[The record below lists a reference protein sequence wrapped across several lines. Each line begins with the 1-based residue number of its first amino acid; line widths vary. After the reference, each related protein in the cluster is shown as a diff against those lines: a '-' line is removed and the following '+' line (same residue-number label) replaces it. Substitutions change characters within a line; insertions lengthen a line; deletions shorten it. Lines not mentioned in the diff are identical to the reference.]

1 MNMIKKNEYYQL
13 CYSNEKVDKGCEKL
27 LEGQMSLN
35 STSILEYIFEWEY
48 IVRRRAFS
56 DRQLQNSYKI
66 TSICKICKDINIGLK
81 KDIPSK
87 TFSASCCDITKESL
101 LSYKNC
107 QSLEVCSNCKFSQ
120 LIMLKSNN
128 IQFTCLNNS
137 FCLRKK
143 YHSTHFS
150 RSLINSYNFSN
161 TNIFLGCSSSHH
173 YEILGKDRFC
183 DMLNNQSTTFN
194 SQSSQSVNCE
204 RFNQSYLKS
213 IKKNE
218 EKYKANYETQ
228 YSVLPSLSP
237 SSLHKSKSSPQLQ
250 REKSVHCS
258 NKVIG
263 LEQPSSFV
271 KTVYQYIDEDVFMLK
286 YASTDSIQVYSSGL
300 MRHFQEL
307 KPKLKCRYT
316 KVPLKRT
323 IECGAN
329 ENITFFSG
337 RRISETSASIISTLA
352 FISQESIKS
361 SLNYKKDILTS
372 THLYKLRIKNGDRH
386 CIFNRLSDWFEILER
401 NLKPAKNGLKPFI
414 SDQDLN
420 LNDRNQAFCNKKV
433 KFKKLKHAAFFLS
446 RKSQEKIFFYNKSVK
461 RNIYSNSSLSFQK
474 SNNFKLQKCCV
485 DKSSLPKDNS
495 KISTLFLKHRLSLP
509 QPISKYGELFKN
521 KQTKINKCD
530 EKMSTGSIDYLD
542 KMKSDYNEN
551 LDVFNN
557 NINSLSQSLKCDVD
571 SFTAKDLLSLSKQKK
586 NSDEKNFQLDKK
598 KIEKHDLIDLG
609 LLHCNSMN
617 EKLKTDSVKELS
629 KDDLEIKRS
638 RKGSF
643 IGKIKRKYMGSRSC
657 DIEYFKSGLDKNAG
671 HSEESGSKFGIRYH
685 SEVII
690 EEESKTSPKVSG
702 NRKWK
707 KDSKEKTNKTTELPK
722 ESKFSTILSVFE
734 QDNLSTD
741 SKITK
746 NVKSTTNIKLKSSEK
761 KSVIE
766 SKKKVLSNSPKK
778 SSVPSFLTTFSPL
791 RARKNSN
798 NIPVQKSAELDNK
811 ISAKEKELKELK
823 IQQNQNRTEI
833 DEVKPRSVSAN
844 GYYKPHKHVMF
855 AEDSENVNFAS
866 QSSSTFL
873 TTEHHLKKCVSSP
886 SILSKSNFL
895 FEPQQTFNCIDNK
908 QIYSSPLKDSIELL
922 DNNLIKQESQD
933 FLCKSSTN
941 NKNLS
946 HKCIATNANIS
957 RVMCQESK
965 LSNESF
971 QNFLKVQDI
980 CFSVNSRN
988 IFGEV
993 AKKYEGSPITKER
1006 IKHLE
1011 QSLTPLL
1018 KQHSVVEENK
1028 FQSLSSSKIAMIIP
1042 FMKDTSKTGDE
1053 GFSSKNQYLLKRSNT
1068 IASGEIS
1075 LKRKPSVIWAKVKN
1089 MEVTLV
1095 VDCDYQRFMQLK
1107 IESFEV
1113 RRVNTH
1119 KDIEE
1124 LAVDTFIKHLQ
1135 LLDKDALDLSSQD
1148 IKHLQLH
1155 SHEVP
1160 IGSIFDIASLNIID
1174 HFLPCF
1180 LHLKDKHCWSLA
1192 AISYDT
1198 LIPKSFL
1205 EKYVSLIFVHNYVV
1219 FYGPSGTGKSYL
1231 ARRLSH
1237 LVAHRIHENS
1247 LPIIYSNI
1255 SLEKWQKIVQEISCD
1270 TSDHSKVYVLDGFT
1284 QSFLSSNFDI
1294 SEILT
1299 LPQIMKSKSY
1309 VICTCTQGL
1318 TDSIPSCWQQ
1328 NFRWIWLPNH
1338 EEPVDCLLQ
1347 RYLRRKYIQYGN
1359 FHLQREFFRIVDWLA
1374 SAWRHINSLIEK
1386 FSSSEYTIGPTM
1398 FFPCP
1403 SDILNAEEWFVDLWN
1418 YSICP
1423 YFIQTV
1429 RNGIKKYGERTNE
1442 WIDPLEMILK
1452 TYPWSCEKSKLKFIK
1467 IRMEDVGYKKN
1478 FQLSETSMTETE
1490 RLMKFLRQLEL
1501 LMSESND
1508 LFPFQEL

>member
-13 CYSNEKVDKGCEKL
+13 CYSNEKVDEGCKEL
-27 LEGQMSLN
+27 LEGKMSLN
-35 STSILEYIFEWEY
+35 STSILEYIFEWEN

-66 TSICKICKDINIGLK
+66 SSICKICKGINIGLK
-81 KDIPSK
+81 KDMPSK
-87 TFSASCCDITKESL
+87 TFIASCCDITKESL

-107 QSLEVCSNCKFSQ
+107 QSLQVCSNCKFSQ
-120 LIMLKSNN
+120 LMMLKSNN
-128 IQFTCLNNS
+128 LHFTSLDNS
-137 FCLRKK
+137 FCLSKK

-150 RSLINSYNFSN
+150 RSLTNSYNFSN
-161 TNIFLGCSSSHH
+161 TNIFLGCGSSHYH
-173 YEILGKDRFC
+173 EILGKDRFC
-183 DMLNNQSTTFN
+183 DMLNSQSTTFN
-194 SQSSQSVNCE
+194 SQPSQSVNCE
-204 RFNQSYLKS
+204 RLNQSYLKS
-213 IKKNE
+213 NKKNE

-237 SSLHKSKSSPQLQ
+237 SGLHKSKSSPQLQ
-250 REKSVHCS
+250 REKSVRCS

-271 KTVYQYIDEDVFMLK
+271 KTVYQYIDEDVFMLE
-286 YASTDSIQVYSSGL
+286 YESADSIQVYSSGL
-300 MRHFQEL
+300 MRHFQEI

-316 KVPLKRT
+316 KVPLIRT
-323 IECGAN
+323 IECDAN
-329 ENITFFSG
+329 ENRTFFSG
-337 RRISETSASIISTLA
+337 RRISETSACIISTLA

-361 SLNYKKDILTS
+361 SLSYKKEIS
-372 THLYKLRIKNGDRH
+372 THLHKLRIKNGDRH
-386 CIFNRLSDWFEILER
+386 CIFNRLSDWFEILEK
-401 NLKPAKNGLKPFI
+401 NLKPVKNRIKPFI
-414 SDQDLN
+414 SDQN
-420 LNDRNQAFCNKKV
+420 LNSNDRYQAFCNKKV
-433 KFKKLKHAAFFLS
+433 KFKKLKYAALFLS

-461 RNIYSNSSLSFQK
+461 RNIYSNSSFSLQK

-521 KQTKINKCD
+521 KQNKINKCD

-557 NINSLSQSLKCDVD
+557 NINSLSQSLKSDVD
-571 SFTAKDLLSLSKQKK
+571 SFTAKDLLSLSEQKK
-586 NSDEKNFQLDKK
+586 NSDEKNLQLDKK
-598 KIEKHDLIDLG
+598 IIEKHDLIDLD

-657 DIEYFKSGLDKNAG
+657 DTEYFKSSLDKNAG
-671 HSEESGSKFGIRYH
+671 HSEESGTKFGIRHH

-690 EEESKTSPKVSG
+690 EEESKTSPKLSG

-707 KDSKEKTNKTTELPK
+707 KDSKEKTNKTTEFPK

-761 KSVIE
+761 KSAVIE
-766 SKKKVLSNSPKK
+766 SKKKVQSNSPKK

-798 NIPVQKSAELDNK
+798 NIPLQKSA
-811 ISAKEKELKELK
+811 EKELKELK

-844 GYYKPHKHVMF
+844 GYYKPHKHVM
-855 AEDSENVNFAS
+855 
-866 QSSSTFL
+866 
-873 TTEHHLKKCVSSP
+873 
-886 SILSKSNFL
+886 
-895 FEPQQTFNCIDNK
+895 
-908 QIYSSPLKDSIELL
+908 
-922 DNNLIKQESQD
+922 
-933 FLCKSSTN
+933 
-941 NKNLS
+941 
-946 HKCIATNANIS
+946 
-957 RVMCQESK
+957 
-965 LSNESF
+965 
-971 QNFLKVQDI
+971 
-980 CFSVNSRN
+980 
-988 IFGEV
+988 
-993 AKKYEGSPITKER
+993 
-1006 IKHLE
+1006 
-1011 QSLTPLL
+1011 
-1018 KQHSVVEENK
+1018 
-1028 FQSLSSSKIAMIIP
+1028 
-1042 FMKDTSKTGDE
+1042 
-1053 GFSSKNQYLLKRSNT
+1053 

-1124 LAVDTFIKHLQ
+1124 LAVDTFIKHIQ

-1155 SHEVP
+1155 SHEIP
-1160 IGSIFDIASLNIID
+1160 IGSVFDIASLNIID

-1198 LIPKSFL
+1198 LFPKSFL

-1284 QSFLSSNFDI
+1284 QSFLSSNVDI

-1328 NFRWIWLPNH
+1328 SFKWIWLPNH

-1374 SAWRHINSLIEK
+1374 SAWRHINSIIEK

-1467 IRMEDVGYKKN
+1467 IRMEDVGYKNN
-1478 FQLSETSMTETE
+1478 FQLSETSMTEME
-1490 RLMKFLRQLEL
+1490 RLMTFLRQLEL